1 MPDEGTETTS
11 LLGKVQWWMRV
22 GSPFHWILITPVVTV
37 PLGAL
42 LLFTLGGEV
51 DADALGLVEKEWTR
65 SAGRID
71 RTHYFYFDFWDTWL
85 LLTAPGLLNLLVAPW
100 LFRDLTYER
109 MAGALAL
116 TLALLRTFV
125 VPLAAII
132 WFSASVV
139 GDAGLLIRVPI
150 NEGGGYAP
158 STLTATFRLLT
169 TAWTSGLWMWLVTVG
184 LWLAYE
190 PLMERFLPNVM
201 PPHDRHPD
209 EPTRWG
215 EFLGRRR

>member
-1 MPDEGTETTS
+1 MN
-11 LLGKVQWWMRV
+11 Q
-22 GSPFHWILITPVVTV
+22 SPFAWLVVT
-37 PLGAL
+37 PLVTAPL
-42 LLFTLGGEV
+42 SAVLLFAFG
-51 DADALGLVEKEWTR
+51 DALDATALGLPLWRNESIPASV
-65 SAGRID
+65 
-71 RTHYFYFDFWDTWL
+71 YYFDFWPTLL
-85 LLTAPGLLNLLVAPW
+85 LLTTPGLLNLLVAPW

-209 EPTRWG
+209 EATRWG